1 MATDLPP
8 IDNNSAVTL
17 KSLHKPGDPII
28 FTNIYDVPS
37 TTTVISLNETNFPPI
52 VKAIATASYA
62 IATTFSVPDADLT
75 LDQNLTALKSFSHLA
90 RSAGLPLSVDL
101 QDGYGELIKSAVKS
115 MITYGAVG
123 ANIEDSY
130 PEKGFGDGMN
140 CLRSL
145 DESVERIKIALS
157 VAREVGL
164 PDFVI
169 NARTDVLRL
178 KPNPEGWTREMM
190 LEEAVKRGKAFLD
203 AGATCVFVW
212 GGAAGV
218 ITREE
223 VKKLVKE
230 FQGRL
235 AVKLADDKTGL
246 SVKELAELGVCR
258 TSVGPSLYSKDIAAL
273 KRKAE
278 RILKGGQLW
287 AEADL

>member
-8 IDNNSAVTL
+8 IDNSYAVTL
-17 KSLHKPGDPII
+17 KSLHKLGDPIV

-37 TTTVISLNETNFPPI
+37 ATTVISLNETNSRSI
-52 VKAIATASYA
+52 VKALATASYA

-75 LDQNLTALKSFSHLA
+75 LNQNLIAAKSFSHLA
-90 RSAGLPLSVDL
+90 RSAGLPLSIDL
-101 QDGYGELIKSAVKS
+101 QDGYGELIKSAVES
-115 MITYGAVG
+115 MIIYGAVG

-130 PEKGFGDGMN
+130 PEKGFGDGMY

-157 VAREVGL
+157 VAQEMGV

-190 LEEAVKRGKAFLD
+190 LEEAFKRGKAFLE

-212 GGAAGV
+212 GGAAGA

-223 VKKLVKE
+223 VEKLVKE

-258 TSVGPSLYSKDIAAL
+258 ISIGPSLYSKDIAAL

-278 RILKGGQLW
+278 RILEGGQLW
-287 AEADL
+287 AEADS